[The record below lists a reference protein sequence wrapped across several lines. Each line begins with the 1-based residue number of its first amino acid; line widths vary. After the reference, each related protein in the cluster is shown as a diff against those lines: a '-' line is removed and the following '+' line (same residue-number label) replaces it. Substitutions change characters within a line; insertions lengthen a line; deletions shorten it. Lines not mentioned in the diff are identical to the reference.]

1 MSHPPSKVCE
11 SCGRSFEYRKKWARN
26 WASVK
31 YCSDAC
37 RSQKSKFDFRDAILK
52 RLAQISPAS
61 SICPS
66 DILPPEQKSD
76 PQLMEHVRRSAR
88 LLAHAGHIEITQRDR
103 PVDPDNFRGPI
114 RIRRKR
120 A

>member
-1 MSHPPSKVCE
+1 MSHPPSKVCA
-11 SCGRSFEYRKKWARN
+11 SCGRSFEYRKKWTRN
-26 WASVK
+26 WDSVK

-37 RSQKSKFDFRDAILK
+37 RGKKTKFDFRGAILE
-52 RLAQISPAS
+52 RLAAISATS

-76 PQLMEHVRRSAR
+76 PQMMEHVRRSAR
-88 LLAHAGHIEITQRDR
+88 LLAHAGRIEITQRDR

-114 RIRRKR
+114 RLRLRRS
-120 A
+120 